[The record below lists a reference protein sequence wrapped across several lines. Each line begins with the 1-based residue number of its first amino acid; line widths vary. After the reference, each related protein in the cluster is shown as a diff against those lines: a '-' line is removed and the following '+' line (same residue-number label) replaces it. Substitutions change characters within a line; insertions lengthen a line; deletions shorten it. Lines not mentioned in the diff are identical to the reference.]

1 MKQIKVKPET
11 LIMLEVHSDWRGNK
25 FDVIFQR
32 KDGALMLFDST
43 ENGWLEQIEEL
54 CGDGEE

>member
-1 MKQIKVKPET
+1 MKQIKVEPET
-11 LIMLEVHSDWRGNK
+11 LIMLDVPSDWNGNG

-32 KDGALMLFDST
+32 RDGALMLFDST

-54 CGDGEE
+54 CEDGEE